1 MLEEIKQNGR
11 TILHST
17 DTVSI
22 PIIFNNLTGKNF
34 QGEQYEIYIKYV
46 AIQAMGFTYGKIQLF
61 RDGEQIEES
70 VIRK

>member
-46 AIQAMGFTYGKIQLF
+46 VIKAMGFTYGKIQLF